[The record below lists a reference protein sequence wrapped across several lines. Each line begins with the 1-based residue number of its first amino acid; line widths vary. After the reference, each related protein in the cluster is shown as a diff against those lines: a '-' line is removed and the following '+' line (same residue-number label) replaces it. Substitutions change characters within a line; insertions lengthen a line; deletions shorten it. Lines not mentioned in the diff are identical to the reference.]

1 MSFNSI
7 NTFNRVTAS
16 DTNENDGISSNG
28 KMIAVNWKATS
39 SIAVFNA
46 DKPLTFE
53 SNTPLLK
60 GHSGNIFDM
69 QWSPFQDRLL
79 ATCADDG
86 KAKFWVFDDFEGLTG
101 GQNRS
106 ECDLEIEAHPRKCIS
121 VQWHEAAENLL
132 ATHSID
138 KTIKVWDINEDKCD
152 EAVCTFTGL
161 EDVPTS
167 IRWSPDGKMICGMVK
182 NKSMLIFDPRQPD

>member
-1 MSFNSI
+1 LSFNPI
-7 NTFNRVTAS
+7 NSFNRVTAS

-121 VQWHEAAENLL
+121 V
-132 ATHSID
+132 
-138 KTIKVWDINEDKCD
+138 
-152 EAVCTFTGL
+152 
-161 EDVPTS
+161 
-167 IRWSPDGKMICGMVK
+167 
-182 NKSMLIFDPRQPD
+182 